1 MKTLYLLAVCICI
14 SCTVFCANT
23 DTGNENNLIGVVKDA
38 ITKKPLQDVTIFA
51 KSNAFS
57 AEQKI
62 ITDENGQF
70 TIALIT
76 AGVYTLRFE
85 KDKYIGLEKKNI
97 VFKKNAGKL
106 IIELTE
112 EEETNEDHHT
122 WLFKFDFI

>member
-14 SCTVFCANT
+14 SSTVFCANT
-23 DTGNENNLIGVVKDA
+23 DTGNDNNLIGVVRDA

-57 AEQKI
+57 TEQKI
-62 ITDENGQF
+62 TTDENGQF
-70 TIALIT
+70 IIPLATV
-76 AGVYTLRFE
+76 GMYTLRFE
-85 KDKYIGLEKKNI
+85 KDNYIIVEKKNFG
-97 VFKKNAGKL
+97 FKKNAGKL